1 MKKNQ
6 SLTGSEVKLKS
17 SQRIVSATD
26 LKGRITYAN
35 QDFTDISG
43 YNKEELIDHGH
54 NIVRHPDMP
63 ALAFKDLWDTI
74 KQGKPWMGIVDN
86 RCKNGDNYWVDA
98 YVTAVMEGQ
107 KVVGYQSVR
116 LKPEEQYIKRA
127 RDLYKMVNHGASF
140 GQKVKGALSFNL
152 MGKLTLSGM
161 FAVVIPAIVAMMFGF
176 SLSQLWPLIFAFVL
190 FTFFSGLIANP
201 YQVAAKKAREVFD
214 NDIAKQVYTGRT
226 DELGQLQLTIKMLQ
240 TQQETI
246 VWRINDATSGLD
258 TVAHSTMD
266 TAEKTNQLMQQQNR
280 EVEQVAAAINQMSAT
295 VKEVAQNASLTADA
309 TQVADNEVVEGQKVV
324 DRTTSDIN
332 ELVREVESAVAVINR
347 LASDSQQI
355 GTVVDVIRGIAEQTN
370 LLALNAAIEA
380 ARAGEQGRGF
390 AVVADEVRTLAAR
403 TQSSTEEIQ
412 QMVAT
417 LQQSAGE
424 AVSAMQ
430 QGQNRAEQSAEQ
442 AQLAKASLSRIL
454 DAVNTITDMSAQI
467 ATAAEEQSAVSDEIT
482 KNVINIDNASKET
495 LDASEHAF
503 ESTEKL
509 LNEAERLTTM
519 AKQFSQ
525 HR

>member
-6 SLTGSEVKLKS
+6 SITGNEVKLRS
-17 SQRIVSATD
+17 TQRIVSTTD

-35 QDFTDISG
+35 QDFIDISG
-43 YNKEELIDHGH
+43 YSKEELVDHGH
-54 NIVRHPDMP
+54 NIVRHPNMP

-98 YVTAVMEGQ
+98 YVTAVMEGKQ
-107 KVVGYQSVR
+107 VVGYQSVR
-116 LKPEEQYIKRA
+116 LKPEEDYIKRA
-127 RDLYKMVNHGASF
+127 RSLYKMVNQGASLS
-140 GQKVKGALSFNL
+140 QKLQSALSFRL
-152 MGKLTLSGM
+152 MGKLVFSSA
-161 FAVVIPAIVAMMFGF
+161 FAVLIPSLIALMFGVSF
-176 SLSQLWPLIFAFVL
+176 GQLWPLLFAFIL
-190 FTFFSGLIANP
+190 FIICSGFIAKP
-201 YQVAAKKAREVFD
+201 YQDAASKAREVFD

-258 TVAHSTMD
+258 TVAHSTMN

-280 EVEQVAAAINQMSAT
+280 EVEQVVAAINQMSAT

-309 TQVADNEVVEGQKVV
+309 TQVADNEVIEGQKVV

-332 ELVREVESAVAVINR
+332 ELVREVESAVEVINK

-430 QGQNRAEQSAEQ
+430 QGQSRAEQSADQ

>member
-1 MKKNQ
+1 MNKNQ
-6 SLTGSEVKLKS
+6 SITGSEVKLKS
-17 SQRIVSATD
+17 SQRIVSTTD

-35 QDFTDISG
+35 QDFVDISG
-43 YNKEELIDHGH
+43 YSNEELVNHGH
-54 NIVRHPDMP
+54 NIVRHPGMP

-98 YVTAVMEGQ
+98 YVTAVMEGH
-107 KVVGYQSVR
+107 KMVGYQSVR
-116 LKPEEQYIKRA
+116 LKPEEEYIKRA
-127 RDLYKMVNHGASF
+127 RGLYKAVNHGESLQ
-140 GQKVKGALSFNL
+140 QKLKSLLSFNL
-152 MGKLTLSGM
+152 FGRLVISSGI
-161 FAVVIPAIVAMMFGF
+161 ALLIPALVAMMFDL
-176 SLSQLWPLIFAFVL
+176 SLPQLWPLIFSFVL
-190 FTFFSGLIANP
+190 FALFAGLIAKP
-201 YQVAAKKAREVFD
+201 YQAAAVKAQEVFD

-266 TAEKTNQLMQQQNR
+266 TAEKTNQLMQLQNR
-280 EVEQVAAAINQMSAT
+280 EVEQVATAINQMSAT

-309 TQVADNEVVEGQKVV
+309 TQVADNEVVEGQQVV
-324 DRTTSDIN
+324 DRTTADIN
-332 ELVREVESAVAVINR
+332 ELVREVESAVAVINK

-430 QGQNRAEQSAEQ
+430 QGQSRAEQSAEQ

-495 LDASEHAF
+495 LEASEHAY

-519 AKQFSQ
+519 ARQFSQ

>member
-6 SLTGSEVKLKS
+6 TVTGREVKLKAS
-17 SQRIVSATD
+17 ERIVSTTD
-26 LKGRITYAN
+26 LKGRISYCN
-35 QDFTDISG
+35 QDFINISG
-43 YNKEELIDHGH
+43 FTEDELIGHGH

-63 ALAFKDLWDTI
+63 ALAFKDMWDTI
-74 KQGKPWMGIVDN
+74 KQGKPWMGIVNN

-107 KVVGYQSVR
+107 QVVGYQSVR
-116 LKPEEQYIKRA
+116 LKPADTYVSRA
-127 RDLYKMVNHGASF
+127 TKLYNTVNNGLNFFDSFKSALNFKLFGKFASAAILATLVPF
-140 GQKVKGALSFNL
+140 FVALMLGS
-152 MGKLTLSGM
+152 S
-161 FAVVIPAIVAMMFGF
+161 V
-176 SLSQLWPLIFAFVL
+176 SSLWPL
-190 FTFFSGLIANP
+190 LIAFIFFIVCSAVIVKP
-201 YQVAAKKAREVFD
+201 YQDAAEQAKQLYD
-214 NDIAKQVYTGRT
+214 NDIAKQVYTGRN

-246 VWRINDATSGLD
+246 VWRINDATQGLD
-258 TVAHSTMD
+258 TVAQTTMD
-266 TAEKTNQLMQQQNR
+266 TAERTNQLMDQQNR
-280 EVEQVAAAINQMSAT
+280 EVELVATAINEMSAT
-295 VKEVAQNASLTADA
+295 VKEVAHNASLTADA
-309 TQVADNEVVEGQKVV
+309 TQLADNEVIEGQKVV
-324 DRTTSDIN
+324 DQTTSDIN
-332 ELVREVESAVAVINR
+332 ALVTEVETAVGVINK
-347 LASDSQQI
+347 LAKDSEQI
-355 GTVVDVIRGIAEQTN
+355 GSVVDVIRGIAEQTN

-424 AVSAMQ
+424 AVSVMQ
-430 QGQNRAEQSAEQ
+430 EGQHKAELSAQQ
-442 AQLAKASLSRIL
+442 AQLAKDSLNRIL

-467 ATAAEEQSAVSDEIT
+467 ATSAEEQSAVSEEIT
-482 KNVINIDNASKET
+482 QNVVNIDTASKDT
-495 LDASEHAF
+495 LSASEQSF
-503 ESTEKL
+503 SSTEKL
-509 LNEAERLTTM
+509 LEEAERLTTM

>member
-1 MKKNQ
+1 MQKNQ
-6 SLTGSEVKLKS
+6 TLTGSEVKLKS
-17 SQRIVSATD
+17 SQRIVSTTD

-35 QDFTDISG
+35 QDFIDISG
-43 YNKEELIDHGH
+43 YQSEELIGHGH
-54 NIVRHPDMP
+54 NIVRHPAMP
-63 ALAFKDLWDTI
+63 SLAFKDLWSTI

-98 YVTAVMEGQ
+98 YITAVMEGQ
-107 KVVGYQSVR
+107 KIVGYQSVR
-116 LKPEEQYIKRA
+116 LKPEEEYLKRA
-127 RDLYKMVNHGASF
+127 KALYSSVNNGASF
-140 GQKVKGALSFNL
+140 GQKITSALSFNL
-152 MGKLTLSGM
+152 MGKLT
-161 FAVVIPAIVAMMFGF
+161 FAGVFATVIPALIASFFVSSVA
-176 SLSQLWPLIFAFVL
+176 QLWPLMLAFVL
-190 FTFFSGLIANP
+190 FSVFAWGVAKP
-201 YQVAAKKAREVFD
+201 YQDAARKAREIFD
-214 NDIAKQVYTGRT
+214 NDIAKQVYTGRS

-309 TQVADNEVVEGQKVV
+309 TQVADNEVVEGQQVV
-324 DRTTSDIN
+324 DRTTADIN
-332 ELVREVESAVAVINR
+332 ELVREVESAVAVINK

-430 QGQNRAEQSAEQ
+430 QGQTRAEQSADQ

-495 LDASEHAF
+495 LEASEHAF

>member
-1 MKKNQ
+1 MKNNQ
-6 SLTGSEVKLKS
+6 TVTGREVKLKS
-17 SQRIVSATD
+17 SQRIVSTTD

-35 QDFTDISG
+35 KDFIDISG
-43 YNKEELIDHGH
+43 YEEDELINHGH

-63 ALAFKDLWDTI
+63 ALAFKNLWDTV
-74 KQGKPWMGIVDN
+74 KQGKPWMGIVNN

-98 YVTAVMEGQ
+98 YVTAVMEGH

-116 LKPEEQYIKRA
+116 LKPDDAYVSRA
-127 RDLYKMVNHGASF
+127 DSLYNMVNNGASF
-140 GQKVKGALSFNL
+140 AQKMKNLFSFNL
-152 MGKLTLSGM
+152 LGKLTCAGLTAVLVPSLFALLSG
-161 FAVVIPAIVAMMFGF
+161 VA
-176 SLSQLWPLIFAFVL
+176 LSALWPMLISFL
-190 FTFFSGLIANP
+190 FFIGSTWLVAKP
-201 YQVAAKKAREVFD
+201 YHEAAQQAKQIFD

-246 VWRINDATSGLD
+246 VWRINDATAGLD
-258 TVAHSTMD
+258 KIAHSTMN
-266 TAEKTNQLMQQQNR
+266 TAEQTNRLMEQQNN
-280 EVEQVAAAINQMSAT
+280 EVEQIATAINEMSAT
-295 VKEVAQNASLTADA
+295 VKEVAHNASLAADA
-309 TQVADNEVVEGQKVV
+309 TQVADNEVIEGQKVV
-324 DRTTSDIN
+324 DLTTSDIVD
-332 ELVREVESAVAVINR
+332 LVNEVESAVGVINK
-347 LASDSQQI
+347 LAQDSEQI
-355 GTVVDVIRGIAEQTN
+355 GSVVDVIRGIAEQTN

-417 LQQSAGE
+417 LQQSAAE

-430 QGQNRAEQSAEQ
+430 TGQFKAEQSAEQ
-442 AQLAKASLSRIL
+442 AQLAKDSLSRIL
-454 DAVNTITDMSAQI
+454 DAVNTITDMSVQI
-467 ATAAEEQSAVSDEIT
+467 ATAAEEQSAVSEEIT
-482 KNVINIDNASKET
+482 KNVVNIDNASKET
-495 LDASEHAF
+495 LSAAEHSF

-509 LNEAERLTTM
+509 LSEAERLTAM
-519 AKQFSQ
+519 AKQFGQ